1 VTATAGGRVSVVGSA
16 AWAGAEAAT
25 LAVVSFATLVAMAW
39 LLGPTEFGIAA
50 TALIVVQLLLV
61 LVGAGLVN
69 GPLIQRNDLSQAHV
83 DTVFWTSFGAAVLLV
98 AACWLGAAELASR
111 LDQPRLA
118 PILAVFA
125 LMLLPTAYEAV
136 QVALLRR
143 EFGFR
148 RIAIRTFVS
157 RIAGSAVGLGV
168 ALMDGGA
175 WSIVAQHLAT
185 VVVSVAML
193 RAWAPRRIG
202 LQFRFAALRDV
213 MGFSAPA
220 LLTEIMSAGGPRL
233 LQFVAAFL
241 LGPQAFA
248 FLHLGLRVVDTL
260 RELVIDL
267 ANNLAFSMFARVQED
282 RALLARHFLA
292 STSTLCSLAMPA
304 FLGLG
309 AFATMLVPT
318 LMGTAWAE
326 AVPVVHVLAFTAA
339 VGFVAAFCVPVLWA
353 IGRPALGLA
362 PRAIELLAALGL
374 LFVLAPGG
382 PALAAIAWG
391 ARQVIELG
399 FALIICPRVLP
410 IRAVALLRAVV
421 LPTVLAVAVV
431 LVLLLVDHALPAGFG
446 PLARIGIIAVLGAM
460 LTVCVAGIVQ
470 PTLARAALA
479 RVRPRASLCERR

>member
-1 VTATAGGRVSVVGSA
+1 VTAPVGKRVSVVRSA

-25 LAVVSFATLVAMAW
+25 LAVVSFATLIAMAW
-39 LLGPTEFGIAA
+39 LLGPAEFGIAA

-69 GPLIQRNDLSQAHV
+69 GPLIQREALSQAHV
-83 DTVFWTSFGAAVLLV
+83 DTVFWTAFGIAALLL
-98 AACWLGAAELASR
+98 AGCWLGATALALQ

-118 PILAVFA
+118 PIISVFA

-157 RIAGSAVGLGV
+157 RIVGAAAGIGV
-168 ALMDGGA
+168 ALMEGGA
-175 WSIVAQHLAT
+175 WSIVAQHLAS

-220 LLTEIMSAGGPRL
+220 VLTEVMAAGGPRL

-248 FLHLGLRVVDTL
+248 FLHLGLRVVETL
-260 RELVIDL
+260 RELVTDL
-267 ANNLAFSMFARVQED
+267 ASNLAFPMFARVQED

-292 STSTLCSLAMPA
+292 STAALCSVGMPA

-309 AFATMLVPT
+309 AFAGLLVPA
-318 LMGTAWAE
+318 LMGTAWVD
-326 AVPVVHVLAFTAA
+326 AVPVVRVLAFTAA
-339 VGFVAAFCVPVLWA
+339 IGFVAAFCVPVLWA
-353 IGRPALGLA
+353 IGRPALGIV
-362 PRAIELLAALGL
+362 PRAVDLLAALAL
-374 LFVLAPGG
+374 LVVLAADG
-382 PALAAIAWG
+382 PAMAAIAWG

-410 IRAVALLRAVV
+410 IRAVALLRAAA
-421 LPTVLAVAVV
+421 LPTVLSVAMVLALLVAENTVLAGLGALLRVGIVAVV
-431 LVLLLVDHALPAGFG
+431 
-446 PLARIGIIAVLGAM
+446 GAI
-460 LTVCVAGIVQ
+460 LTVLVAGIVQ
-470 PTLARAALA
+470 PALARAAFD
-479 RVRPRASLCERR
+479 RIRPRAWR